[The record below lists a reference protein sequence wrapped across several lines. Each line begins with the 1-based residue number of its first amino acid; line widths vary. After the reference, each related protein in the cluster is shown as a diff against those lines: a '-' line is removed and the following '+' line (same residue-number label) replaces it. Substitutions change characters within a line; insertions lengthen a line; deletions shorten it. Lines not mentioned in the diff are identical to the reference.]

1 MSSVRRIL
9 WVPNEIGTALQSGY
23 RRAFADL
30 LAMGA
35 VDEVEVFSLEQRM
48 RAGGEAAAHRADLLA
63 AAERFRPDLVFMQHV
78 GHTGLTGKDVDAI
91 LRHGARL
98 LYQEADPYTR
108 WLHPLPAAARA
119 AGARA
124 DVVHTCGAGV
134 FSDNFRR
141 AGARRVEWT
150 PHVFDPGRIDTAP
163 KRAERELDV
172 VVVGNRSRARLRPL
186 PSAND
191 RRRFVDLLQQR
202 HGTAVGVYGNGW
214 SGPAARGPIPYSQ
227 QSEVVRDAWLS
238 ANWDH
243 FADEACYFS
252 DRLPIALASGS
263 LHATTLHPGYAAI
276 FPPEASRFLIT
287 GSTPH
292 DLVERIG
299 RYLEST
305 SVDQRLEAEEAARAF
320 AWSRFRQDDQLVTML
335 NSVGAGIDT
344 RAASAAWDLT
354 TQPLT
359 AG

>member
-1 MSSVRRIL
+1 MTPPRRVL

-30 LAMGA
+30 LATGA
-35 VDEVEVFSLEQRM
+35 LDEVEVFSLEQRM
-48 RAGGEAAAHRADLLA
+48 RAGGDAAAHRADLLA
-63 AAERFRPDLVFMQHV
+63 VAERFRPDLVFMQHT
-78 GHTGLTGKDVDAI
+78 GFTGLTGGDVDRI

-108 WLHPLPAAARA
+108 WLHPLPASARA
-119 AGARA
+119 VGRRA

-141 AGARRVEWT
+141 AGARRVEWM
-150 PHVFDPGRIDTAP
+150 PHVFDPARIDTAP

-172 VVVGNRSRARLRPL
+172 VVVGNRSRARFRPL
-186 PSAND
+186 PSAAD

-202 HGTAVGVYGNGW
+202 HGTALGLYGNGW

-227 QSEVVRDAWLS
+227 QSEVVRGAWLS

-263 LHATTLHPGYAAI
+263 LHATTLHPGYSAV
-276 FPPEASRFLIT
+276 FPPETARFLVT
-287 GSTPH
+287 GSTPQ

-299 RYLEST
+299 RFLETT
-305 SVDQRLEAEEAARAF
+305 SVDQRLEAEEAAKEF
-320 AWSRFRQDDQLVTML
+320 AWRHFRQDDQLVTML
-335 NSVGAGIDT
+335 NSVGTGIDPA
-344 RAASAAWDLT
+344 AASAAWDLT
-354 TQPLT
+354 TPPLT